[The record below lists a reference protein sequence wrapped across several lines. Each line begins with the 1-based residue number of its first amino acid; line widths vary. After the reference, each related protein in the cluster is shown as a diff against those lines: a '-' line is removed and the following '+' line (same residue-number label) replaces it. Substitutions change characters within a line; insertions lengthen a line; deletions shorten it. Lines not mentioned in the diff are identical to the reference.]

1 MRCRICDGLPP
12 EHRPYVVWHTGW
24 DGCEEHDRDYYDEG
38 VVVCA
43 DCIEALRYAGIGLDG
58 DACVIDLQCSV
69 DMWAQDTLWHA
80 FWTPERVTVC
90 EAECARRYLDR
101 SGNKDVDPAW
111 DWLPNGT
118 WSDVDE
124 FKDDLGSALC
134 RRFLTD
140 DMDGLAAAYLKQGDG
155 WVSTRTQDVWKL
167 AERLAARKRKPER
180 AFVRISGWTADRPNM
195 QIIVDVLQDDGETVR
210 VPLPLTSAYL
220 LVDDAE
226 CDDRF
231 QYGWLDVLELLP
243 EHVDYDR
250 LDETGMRVVDW
261 LNGMF
266 CDWANAKET
275 E

>member
-58 DACVIDLQCSV
+58 DACVSDLQCSV
-69 DMWAQDTLWHA
+69 DMWAQNTLWHA

-90 EAECARRYLDR
+90 EADCARRYLDR

-118 WSDVDE
+118 WSDADE
-124 FKDDLGSALC
+124 FTDDLGSALC

-155 WVSTRTQDVWKL
+155 WVSTSTQDVRKL
-167 AERLAARKRKPER
+167 AERLGGDACR
-180 AFVRISGWTADRPNM
+180 RI
-195 QIIVDVLQDDGETVR
+195 
-210 VPLPLTSAYL
+210 
-220 LVDDAE
+220 
-226 CDDRF
+226 
-231 QYGWLDVLELLP
+231 
-243 EHVDYDR
+243 
-250 LDETGMRVVDW
+250 
-261 LNGMF
+261 
-266 CDWANAKET
+266 
-275 E
+275 

>member
-90 EAECARRYLDR
+90 EADCARRYLDR

-124 FKDDLGSALC
+124 FKADLGSALC

-155 WVSTRTQDVWKL
+155 WVSTSTQDVWKL
-167 AERLAARKRKPER
+167 AERLGGDAYR
-180 AFVRISGWTADRPNM
+180 RI
-195 QIIVDVLQDDGETVR
+195 
-210 VPLPLTSAYL
+210 
-220 LVDDAE
+220 
-226 CDDRF
+226 
-231 QYGWLDVLELLP
+231 
-243 EHVDYDR
+243 
-250 LDETGMRVVDW
+250 
-261 LNGMF
+261 
-266 CDWANAKET
+266 
-275 E
+275 

>member
-1 MRCRICDGLPP
+1 MEQTVRYRYRAYPTAVQEQSLKRLFGCCRVVWNDTVYLFRELFDPNGRTWKMRCRICDGLPP

-24 DGCEEHDRDYYDEG
+24 DGYEEHDRDYYDEG

-58 DACVIDLQCSV
+58 DACVSDLQCSV

-80 FWTPERVTVC
+80 FWTPERVTVG
-90 EAECARRYLDR
+90 EADCARRYLDR

-124 FKDDLGSALC
+124 FKADLGSALC

-155 WVSTRTQDVWKL
+155 WVGTRTQDVWKL
-167 AERLAARKRKPER
+167 AERLGGDACR
-180 AFVRISGWTADRPNM
+180 RI
-195 QIIVDVLQDDGETVR
+195 
-210 VPLPLTSAYL
+210 
-220 LVDDAE
+220 
-226 CDDRF
+226 
-231 QYGWLDVLELLP
+231 
-243 EHVDYDR
+243 
-250 LDETGMRVVDW
+250 
-261 LNGMF
+261 
-266 CDWANAKET
+266 
-275 E
+275 

>member
-12 EHRPYVVWHTGW
+12 EHRPYAVWHTGC

-58 DACVIDLQCSV
+58 DARVIDLQCSL
-69 DMWAQDTLWHA
+69 DMWAQDTLWHD

-90 EAECARRYLDR
+90 EADCARRYLDR

-111 DWLPNGT
+111 DWLPKGT

-124 FKDDLGSALC
+124 FKADLGSALC

-155 WVSTRTQDVWKL
+155 WVSTSTQDVRKL
-167 AERLAARKRKPER
+167 AERLGGDACR
-180 AFVRISGWTADRPNM
+180 
-195 QIIVDVLQDDGETVR
+195 R
-210 VPLPLTSAYL
+210 V
-220 LVDDAE
+220 
-226 CDDRF
+226 
-231 QYGWLDVLELLP
+231 
-243 EHVDYDR
+243 
-250 LDETGMRVVDW
+250 
-261 LNGMF
+261 
-266 CDWANAKET
+266 
-275 E
+275 

>member
-1 MRCRICDGLPP
+1 MTNPLDQFFAAQARFFRAGLAVFYSGVCRICDGLPP

-43 DCIEALRYAGIGLDG
+43 DCIEVLRYAGIGLDG
-58 DACVIDLQCSV
+58 DARVIDLQCSV
-69 DMWAQDTLWHA
+69 DMWAQNTLWHA

-118 WSDVDE
+118 WSDADE
-124 FKDDLGSALC
+124 FKADLGSALC

-155 WVSTRTQDVWKL
+155 WVSTSTQDVWKL
-167 AERLAARKRKPER
+167 AERLGGDACRRNGKGS
-180 AFVRISGWTADRPNM
+180 IS
-195 QIIVDVLQDDGETVR
+195 
-210 VPLPLTSAYL
+210 
-220 LVDDAE
+220 
-226 CDDRF
+226 
-231 QYGWLDVLELLP
+231 
-243 EHVDYDR
+243 
-250 LDETGMRVVDW
+250 
-261 LNGMF
+261 
-266 CDWANAKET
+266 
-275 E
+275 